1 LGRERERE
9 RKESDVGNVIKREGD
24 REKGKDRVTESDVGN
39 IRKRDGERE
48 RETERKEETR

>member
-1 LGRERERE
+1 MGRERERE